1 MHSHVN
7 LSFSSGLLL
16 LSHKA
21 FVLVIQKLNDGVPVV
36 SVVHIVTESR
46 GVDNSQ
52 LNLEQLF
59 FELYTKNFWCWVRW
73 CNRSFYWLLAL
84 PLTSFGDLNL
94 DSLVQLFRVALDILL
109 MLLDASGEKSV
120 DKSSLTQTRLACF
133 SKVLFSL
140 NVLSRIGNCTW
151 RKNRRWYW
159 PQTIK
164 VKLAPLWVTILWRW
178 LGRLA
183 IPIPGDDVAEGAIL
197 WN

>member
-59 FELYTKNFWCWVRW
+59 FELYTKNFDVEYVGVTAR
-73 CNRSFYWLLAL
+73 LLAVS
-84 PLTSFGDLNL
+84 PPTY
-94 DSLVQLFRVALDILL
+94 QL
-109 MLLDASGEKSV
+109 
-120 DKSSLTQTRLACF
+120 
-133 SKVLFSL
+133 
-140 NVLSRIGNCTW
+140 W
-151 RKNRRWYW
+151 
-159 PQTIK
+159 
-164 VKLAPLWVTILWRW
+164 
-178 LGRLA
+178 
-183 IPIPGDDVAEGAIL
+183 
-197 WN
+197 

>member
-1 MHSHVN
+1 MRSPIEYSEHKHYLRVASGSNKVQTSMHSHVN

-59 FELYTKNFWCWVRW
+59 FELYTRNFWCWVRW
-73 CNRSFYWLLAL
+73 CNRSFYWLLGL

-94 DSLVQLFRVALDILL
+94 DSLVQLFRVALNMIL
-109 MLLDASGEKSV
+109 MLLDASGKKSV
-120 DKSSLTQTRLACF
+120 DEGSLTQTRLACF
-133 SKVLFSL
+133 QGVFSL
-140 NVLSRIGNCTW
+140 TCCHG
-151 RKNRRWYW
+151 
-159 PQTIK
+159 
-164 VKLAPLWVTILWRW
+164 
-178 LGRLA
+178 
-183 IPIPGDDVAEGAIL
+183 
-197 WN
+197 